1 MKRITIFI
9 FLFFSISFV
18 FGQMNPEKWKEDINF
33 LREKKKKNPS
43 AVIIDKLI
51 AVEWDLCERIMIANK
66 PPLTDDEKRQ
76 IDEAWNVAEEF
87 TDE

>member
-1 MKRITIFI
+1 MPYIHHLKSVVLRQ
-9 FLFFSISFV
+9 
-18 FGQMNPEKWKEDINF
+18 GQ
-33 LREKKKKNPS
+33 
-43 AVIIDKLI
+43 IIDKLI

-87 TDE
+87 TDD